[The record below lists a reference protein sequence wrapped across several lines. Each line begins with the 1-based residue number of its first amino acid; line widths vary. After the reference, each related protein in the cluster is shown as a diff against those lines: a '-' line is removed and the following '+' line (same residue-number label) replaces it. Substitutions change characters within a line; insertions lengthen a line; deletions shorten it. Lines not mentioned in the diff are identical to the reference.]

1 MNVQLYIFHMHCSK
15 QMWNSFGIGV
25 RISVNVVKVL
35 PLRIS
40 VLMYIQGKV
49 HWNQLEKGEKECDDI
64 EKVDVVDLVVLGHR
78 CNGLFNFV
86 GNESRHQSEEVERL
100 LKSQMEDSSK
110 KKHILQKYILIL
122 ILMG

>member
-1 MNVQLYIFHMHCSK
+1 MTSK
-15 QMWNSFGIGV
+15 
-25 RISVNVVKVL
+25 
-35 PLRIS
+35 
-40 VLMYIQGKV
+40 
-49 HWNQLEKGEKECDDI
+49 E
-64 EKVDVVDLVVLGHR
+64 VDVVDLVVLGHR

>member
-49 HWNQLEKGEKECDDI
+49 HRNQLEKGEK
-64 EKVDVVDLVVLGHR
+64 
-78 CNGLFNFV
+78 
-86 GNESRHQSEEVERL
+86 
-100 LKSQMEDSSK
+100 
-110 KKHILQKYILIL
+110 
-122 ILMG
+122 